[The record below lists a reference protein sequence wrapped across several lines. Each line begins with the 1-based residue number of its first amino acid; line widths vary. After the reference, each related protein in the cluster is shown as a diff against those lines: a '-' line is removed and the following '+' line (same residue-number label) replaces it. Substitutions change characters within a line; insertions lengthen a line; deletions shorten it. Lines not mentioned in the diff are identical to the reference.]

1 MNTKQL
7 INYMKLG
14 APGWD
19 RTGGKSLLGLLNEA
33 QNILLRQELAQ
44 RMFRVDGEFPYLQ
57 TTDGV
62 YEYDA
67 DNSNIPDLPATT
79 NLWRIGAILY
89 RTNLDIWYNIENKIE
104 SPSDILQFGGK
115 QYYRLALVTTDDRVD
130 TDPPKIKFSV
140 NPGDT
145 TEDYFVLGYI
155 DPIQMTTETIQ
166 PEIPEVDRV
175 KILLPTANKL
185 VEAIQNNTWGDA
197 LDYIDKYF
205 CKKIRN
211 SRDGGEQGVTYHST
225 RRRM

>member
-44 RMFRVDGEFPYLQ
+44 RMFRVDGEFPYLE

-67 DNSNIPDLPATT
+67 SHTNIPDLPSTT

-89 RTNLDIWYNIENKIE
+89 RTSMQIWYNIENKIE

-115 QYYRLALVTTDDRVD
+115 EYYRLSLVTTIDRVD
-130 TDPPKIKFSV
+130 VTPPKIKFSV
-140 NPGDT
+140 NPGNS
-145 TEDYFVLGYI
+145 TEDYLVLGYI
-155 DPIQMTTETIQ
+155 DPVQMITETIQ
-166 PEIPEVDRV
+166 PEIPEKDHME
-175 KILLPTANKL
+175 ILFPAAMKL

-197 LDYIDKYF
+197 LKWIRDEHKRNIRDS
-205 CKKIRN
+205 RN
-211 SRDGGEQGVTYHST
+211 SGEQGETHHTT